1 MRPAQ
6 TGDVAVAHGVSNY
19 DDFALIY
26 NRHWGPRYAASAL
39 ETLESLVL
47 SRIPTGGSVLDL
59 CCGAGQISRI
69 LTDRGFNVLGLD
81 ASASLVGL
89 ARKNAPNAHFEVADA
104 KFFGSTERFQA
115 AISLNDSL
123 NHLLSI
129 EDLKSAFLN
138 VYKCMVPGGVFL
150 FDLNLAHKYES
161 SWAGSFSIVEEDAV
175 CAVVATRD
183 TQQRLARFDAA
194 VFLLTEGLWTRKD
207 VRLLQTWYLPG
218 DVCAAL
224 VEVGFADV
232 RLTDRKGAQLTDC
245 SIDKAFFTCTRN

>member
-1 MRPAQ
+1 
-6 TGDVAVAHGVSNY
+6 VAHDAANY

-26 NRHWGPRYAASAL
+26 NRHWGPRYAANAL
-39 ETLESLVL
+39 ETLESSVL
-47 SRIPTGGSVLDL
+47 SRMPIGGRVLDL

-69 LTDRGFNVLGLD
+69 LTDRGFSVVGLD
-81 ASASLVGL
+81 ASASLILL

-104 KFFGSTERFQA
+104 KSFSSSDRFEA

-129 EDLKSAFLN
+129 EDLKAAFLN
-138 VYKCMVPGGVFL
+138 VYKCMVPGGIFL
-150 FDLNLAHKYES
+150 FDLNLAHKYET
-161 SWAGSFSIVEEDAV
+161 SWAGSFSIVDEDAV

-183 TQQRLARFDAA
+183 MQQRLARFDAA

-207 VRLLQTWYLPG
+207 VRLLQTWYPPT

-232 RLTDRKGAQLTDC
+232 RLTDRKGTQLTDC